1 MNNINYLERFFKK
14 HHLSGQ
20 IVVDYDDNPN
30 LDDDMTYITFEDG
43 TRIHI
48 SDVIFDIESEL
59 DRGLAE
65 EWMKEKKENDVPFYD
80 WFLSHSNYI
89 PKDTDTSS
97 LDKYQKDM
105 EDVVKEV
112 SDAIDQVFEFK
123 IGTTDDEDE

>member
-1 MNNINYLERFFKK
+1 MLVNSQKGWIPEASAKLRYYFFN
-14 HHLSGQ
+14 H
-20 IVVDYDDNPN
+20 V
-30 LDDDMTYITFEDG
+30 F
-43 TRIHI
+43 
-48 SDVIFDIESEL
+48 
-59 DRGLAE
+59 GLAE
-65 EWMKEKKENDVPFYD
+65 EWMKEKKENDVPFSD